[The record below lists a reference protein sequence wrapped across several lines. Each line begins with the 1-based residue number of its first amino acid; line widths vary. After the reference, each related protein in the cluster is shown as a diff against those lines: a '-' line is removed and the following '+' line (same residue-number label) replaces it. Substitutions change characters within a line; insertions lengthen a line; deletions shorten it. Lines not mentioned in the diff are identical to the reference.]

1 MGSAPFEAM
10 RRGDLYIG
18 TEHLLLRLLDRDY
31 TAVRVLAQLGC
42 DPAAIR
48 DLLRR

>member
-1 MGSAPFEAM
+1 MESAPFEAM
-10 RRGDLYIG
+10 RRADRYIG
-18 TEHLLLRLLDRDY
+18 TEHLLLGLLDRDN

-42 DPAAIR
+42 DPAAVR